1 MNDSAVEDLIETRL
15 SALSEKMLGLP
26 EHHSAPASVPGR
38 QTRGQN
44 AAEEDATIIEAVAE
58 SLEDIAEIS
67 VNETTEQP
75 SPEKTNDLDPSIE
88 GELPDA

>member
-1 MNDSAVEDLIETRL
+1 MDDSAVEDLIETRL

-26 EHHSAPASVPGR
+26 EHHSAPASVPGHK
-38 QTRGQN
+38 TRGQK

-58 SLEDIAEIS
+58 SLEDLAEIS
-67 VNETTEQP
+67 VNEMTEQP
-75 SPEKTNDLDPSIE
+75 SSEKTNDLDPSIE

>member
-1 MNDSAVEDLIETRL
+1 
-15 SALSEKMLGLP
+15 MLGLP
-26 EHHSAPASVPGR
+26 EHHSDPASVPGR
-38 QTRGQN
+38 QTRDQT

-67 VNETTEQP
+67 VKDTTEQP
-75 SPEKTNDLDPSIE
+75 SPEKTNDLNPSIE